1 MKIKS
6 LIKNYWASPQVKQ
19 VVSLYS
25 VNLVSIP
32 LGIVSSVIMTRNLT
46 PDQYGSYKYV
56 ISLCNL
62 LATLVT
68 FGFFQAGSRALLLNE
83 DKEKAKQIYGVEII
97 LTILMSLFMSIS
109 LWIIS
114 CYEDDVVVKE
124 AIYVTIPFCFVFL
137 ITRITDV
144 MLRADNKVS
153 LIVQYKILTPILE
166 IAAIVLLFYVIKQ
179 YRVDYVII
187 ASMIGQV
194 ACVVFLMVK
203 MNISFKNFKMVF
215 DEIWYYNK
223 TYGFHVY
230 LGALVGVGFAQLTP
244 VFVGLFGVNNSGVGY
259 YSLAATIASPLSMI
273 PVSIAT
279 VKYRDFS
286 KYSIIPKKIFLLTIA
301 ITLAA
306 YLCMCMV
313 VHPFVMIFYG
323 NSYASVVLLS
333 IVIGIGTVIHGMG
346 DFFNYYFSARGL
358 GKQIKNTAIIVGFGS
373 LVANILFIPFFNEYG
388 AAYTKIFCGCLY
400 FGVMFFYYFKLIK
413 QNKI

>member
-1 MKIKS
+1 MRVAS
-6 LIKNYWASPQVKQ
+6 LINKYWTSPQVKQ

-56 ISLCNL
+56 LSLCNL

-68 FGFFQAGSRALLLNE
+68 FGFFQAGSRALLLND
-83 DKEKAKQIYGVEII
+83 DKEKARQIYGAEII
-97 LTILMSLFMSIS
+97 LTAIMSLFMSLS
-109 LWIIS
+109 LFIIS
-114 CYEDDVVVKE
+114 FYENDPIVKK
-124 AIYVTIPFCFVFL
+124 AIYIIIPFCFVFL
-137 ITRITDV
+137 VTRITDV

-166 IAAIVLLFYVIKQ
+166 IVAVVVLFYVIRQ
-179 YRVDYVII
+179 YRVDYVILL
-187 ASMIGQV
+187 SMIGQLICV
-194 ACVVFLMVK
+194 AYLVIK
-203 MNISFKNFKMVF
+203 MNISFKSFSDIYK
-215 DEIWYYNK
+215 EIWYYNK

-230 LGALVGVGFAQLTP
+230 LGAIAGIGFAQLTP
-244 VFVGLFGVNNSGVGY
+244 VFVGIFGVNNSGVGY
-259 YSLAATIASPLSMI
+259 YSLAATIASPLAMI

-286 KYSIIPKKIFLLTIA
+286 KYAVVPRKILILTIA

-306 YLCMCMV
+306 YLCMCFLV
-313 VHPFVMIFYG
+313 YPFVMIFYG
-323 NSYASVVLLS
+323 ESYSSVILLS

-346 DFFNYYFSARGL
+346 DFYNYYFSAKGL

-373 LVANILFIPFFNEYG
+373 LVANLLFIPFFNEYG

-400 FGVMFFYYFKLIK
+400 LGVMLLYYSKSIK
-413 QNKI
+413 HS